1 MVCILYAL
9 TSLLSIY
16 GNTLVMWIVTTTKA
30 LQNVNDL
37 FIANLA
43 LSDVTIALF
52 CIPFQS
58 YAALVQRWDL
68 PEFMCK
74 FCPMAQMASI
84 NVSIFTLIAIAK
96 ERYRAVIN
104 PMGLQ
109 TSRFEA
115 RIYLALIWIFSVLFA
130 IPVGL
135 AHVFTYKPDKQL
147 GAKPFC
153 SPYETF
159 QERKERPNFIFSSNQ
174 MKGYDLYM
182 LLMFGVQYAFPFAY
196 LTSKYAAMAHCLWKT
211 NLAPGNPDEDRD
223 ENILAQRKRSVKMM
237 ITVVTMFGIC
247 WLPWHAF
254 HCARLIW
261 PKMMKYFELYQ
272 NIIVNTDFFILFRY
286 EYINV
291 VFFVSHWIA
300 MSNSCLNPFIYAIF
314 SVSRPVQD
322 TFIKYLHSRYRYF

>member
-109 TSRFEA
+109 ITYHNSSPSF
-115 RIYLALIWIFSVLFA
+115 
-130 IPVGL
+130 
-135 AHVFTYKPDKQL
+135 HVCGPSDQLKNFKPMVR
-147 GAKPFC
+147 A
-153 SPYETF
+153 
-159 QERKERPNFIFSSNQ
+159 
-174 MKGYDLYM
+174 
-182 LLMFGVQYAFPFAY
+182 
-196 LTSKYAAMAHCLWKT
+196 
-211 NLAPGNPDEDRD
+211 
-223 ENILAQRKRSVKMM
+223 
-237 ITVVTMFGIC
+237 
-247 WLPWHAF
+247 
-254 HCARLIW
+254 
-261 PKMMKYFELYQ
+261 
-272 NIIVNTDFFILFRY
+272 
-286 EYINV
+286 
-291 VFFVSHWIA
+291 
-300 MSNSCLNPFIYAIF
+300 
-314 SVSRPVQD
+314 
-322 TFIKYLHSRYRYF
+322 

>member
-1 MVCILYAL
+1 MVCILYAM

-16 GNTLVMWIVTTTKA
+16 GNTLVIWIVTTTKA

-135 AHVFTYKPDKQL
+135 AHVFTYRIDKQL

-153 SPYETF
+153 SPYETT
-159 QERKERPNFIFSSNQ
+159 NLFSSNQ
-174 MKGYDLYM
+174 MKGYDFYM

-211 NLAPGNPDEDRD
+211 NVPPGNPDEDRD

-261 PKMMKYFELYQ
+261 PKMMKYVELSIHQ
-272 NIIVNTDFFILFRY
+272 CLKIQFLPFSRY

-314 SVSRPVQD
+314 SVR
-322 TFIKYLHSRYRYF
+322 